1 MKHFY
6 VCLAVLV
13 ACILTACS
21 EDEVVPEILP
31 GAGSEIYF
39 EDAMNFGS
47 DGGNESLHF
56 STNKDWTIY
65 VANTVNG
72 SRWCT
77 VSQTSGQ
84 AGDIS
89 VQVYVEAN
97 EGYDDRNVVLTI
109 QVGELMKTVVVTQK
123 QKDALNLTTD
133 RFEVGQEG
141 GTIHVEVKSNIS
153 YEVVIPDEYKG
164 WISQKDAGR
173 GLSSS
178 ILSFAI
184 AASEEYEKR
193 EGKIMIYGDAVTEV
207 INVYQTGGGI
217 ILLTESDV
225 CVCDRGEIVAVEIKS
240 NCEFEVK
247 MPDVDWIT
255 VANARSVSSH
265 TLYYTVSPN
274 ETYDGREAKIVF
286 LDKKNSNVSDTLCI
300 QQVQKDAIL
309 LSEKELKMDFQAREF
324 VVTVDANVDIEVV
337 MPDVFWLSDITSRTR
352 GLINHRFVF
361 SVSQN
366 DTERNREAKIIFCNR
381 ETNASDTLVVQQN
394 REMFLESYMDLF
406 NAPYLEYSPH
416 SITVWTNCTFDIIK
430 PDWIQITDIEKS
442 EDGIMSYIS
451 WTIDKN
457 PLDTNRI
464 GELVFYIDDIPMD
477 SIMITQYCNPVQMKR
492 NTLIADIRP
501 DIYMENKSFLRTAC
515 LDKNLDLSSIES
527 MELSGYLKEEDYSF
541 INSLASAYNLKDLD
555 LSRLAENNYIPS
567 NAFSGCDKLV
577 TVALPDSC
585 YKAYGFYAF
594 KDCINLKTV
603 IPPSPYVKNRIIDKG
618 CFRGCIN
625 LETIIIPKD
634 IISVGSQCF
643 YGCSRIKEIHCQ
655 AENPPKTTIESFNGD
670 IFFEEVI
677 LYIPK
682 GSKKLYETSA
692 GWSLFKNIVEE

>member
-1 MKHFY
+1 
-6 VCLAVLV
+6 
-13 ACILTACS
+13 
-21 EDEVVPEILP
+21 
-31 GAGSEIYF
+31 
-39 EDAMNFGS
+39 
-47 DGGNESLHF
+47 
-56 STNKDWTIY
+56 
-65 VANTVNG
+65 
-72 SRWCT
+72 
-77 VSQTSGQ
+77 
-84 AGDIS
+84 
-89 VQVYVEAN
+89 
-97 EGYDDRNVVLTI
+97 
-109 QVGELMKTVVVTQK
+109 
-123 QKDALNLTTD
+123 
-133 RFEVGQEG
+133 
-141 GTIHVEVKSNIS
+141 
-153 YEVVIPDEYKG
+153 
-164 WISQKDAGR
+164 
-173 GLSSS
+173 
-178 ILSFAI
+178 
-184 AASEEYEKR
+184 
-193 EGKIMIYGDAVTEV
+193 
-207 INVYQTGGGI
+207 
-217 ILLTESDV
+217 
-225 CVCDRGEIVAVEIKS
+225 
-240 NCEFEVK
+240 
-247 MPDVDWIT
+247 
-255 VANARSVSSH
+255 
-265 TLYYTVSPN
+265 
-274 ETYDGREAKIVF
+274 
-286 LDKKNSNVSDTLCI
+286 
-300 QQVQKDAIL
+300 
-309 LSEKELKMDFQAREF
+309 
-324 VVTVDANVDIEVV
+324 
-337 MPDVFWLSDITSRTR
+337 
-352 GLINHRFVF
+352 
-361 SVSQN
+361 
-366 DTERNREAKIIFCNR
+366 
-381 ETNASDTLVVQQN
+381 
-394 REMFLESYMDLF
+394 
-406 NAPYLEYSPH
+406 
-416 SITVWTNCTFDIIK
+416 
-430 PDWIQITDIEKS
+430 
-442 EDGIMSYIS
+442 
-451 WTIDKN
+451 
-457 PLDTNRI
+457 
-464 GELVFYIDDIPMD
+464 MD

>member
-13 ACILTACS
+13 TCILTACS

-31 GAGSEIYF
+31 GADSEIYF

-47 DGGNESLHF
+47 DGGNEFLHF

-123 QKDALNLTTD
+123 QKDALTLTTD

-164 WISQKDAGR
+164 WISQRVTGR

-178 ILSFAI
+178 ILSFEI

-225 CVCDRGEIVAVEIKS
+225 CVSDRGEIVAVEIKS

-300 QQVQKDAIL
+300 RQVQKDAIL

-381 ETNASDTLVVQQN
+381 ETNASDTLVIQQK
-394 REMFLESYMDLF
+394 REMFLEDYMDFF

-416 SITVWTNCTFDIIK
+416 HINVWTNCTFDIIK
-430 PDWIQITDIEKS
+430 PDWIQITDIEKH
-442 EDGIMSYIS
+442 GTTSYIS

-457 PLDTNRI
+457 PLDTDRI
-464 GELVFYIDDIPMD
+464 GELVFYIDDIPVN

-492 NTLIADIRP
+492 NTLIADIRS
-501 DIYMENKSFLRTAC
+501 DYMGNKSFLRTAC

-527 MELSGYLKEEDYSF
+527 MELSGYLKEEDYGF

-585 YKAYGFYAF
+585 YEAYGFYAF
-594 KDCINLKTV
+594 CDCINLKTV
-603 IPPSPYVKNRIIDKG
+603 VPPSSYVKNRMIDKG